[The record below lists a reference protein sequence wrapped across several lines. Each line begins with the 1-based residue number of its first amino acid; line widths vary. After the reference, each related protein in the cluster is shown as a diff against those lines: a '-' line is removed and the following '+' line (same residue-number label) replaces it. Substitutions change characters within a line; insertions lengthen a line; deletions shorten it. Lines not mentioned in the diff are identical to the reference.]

1 MRVVRVSEK
10 LESKGRPSGL
20 NTVNLLKVGNLGFLP
35 ILYLGFQ
42 FIERYLDFWLCFWY
56 TKRKQI
62 VLDRF
67 PH

>member
-20 NTVNLLKVGNLGFLP
+20 NTVNLLKVGNLGFLQ

-42 FIERYLDFWLCFWY
+42 FIERYLNFLLCFWY
-56 TKRKQI
+56 TKKTNR
-62 VLDRF
+62 LG
-67 PH
+67 